1 VRECVRGLRPRLRFV
16 LAAAAFALALGG
28 CEGPCGEEVV
38 QHEPSPYGTGT
49 AIVFVRDCGATTG
62 FATQVSLVGDGDAG
76 RGGRNVVFVA
86 DDDHGAAP
94 SWPGGGTRVRVR
106 WVNANHLEVA
116 HHPRARTFR
125 REESHGAVRI
135 TYAALP

>member
-1 VRECVRGLRPRLRFV
+1 V
-16 LAAAAFALALGG
+16 LAAAASALALGG
-28 CEGPCGEEVV
+28 CGGLCGEEVV
-38 QHEPSPYGTGT
+38 QHEPSPYGWGT

-62 FATQVSLVGDGDAG
+62 FATQVALVGNVDAG
-76 RGGRNVVFVA
+76 QRERNVVFVA

-106 WVNANHLEVA
+106 WVDASHLEVA
-116 HHPRARTFR
+116 HHPRARTFQ
-125 REESHGAVRI
+125 REESHGGIRI